1 MSMSNPTRRRRDE
14 AGAAAVVFALLSVV
28 LLSVAALGVDIGN
41 IVSRRTETQAN
52 ADFAAFAAAQ
62 DLNQTAR
69 AGAAPSADVVATV
82 RDYLNHNQA
91 QDDDLACAQTEPATC
106 VTSTDLTDLDL
117 DNGEVRYV
125 AAGLQVIAPKTRV
138 DYGLAGMF
146 MGDSGTYVDA
156 AATVNVFSG
165 GQRVM
170 PMFAVSACDYG
181 RQTLT
186 DPASGHVTPVVPAL
200 AYASDTN
207 GTDLDSL
214 VLKNSAGANVTEL
227 QRDSLSNT
235 ITLKA
240 SKWSKTREIGF
251 FRSDSTDPLLVV
263 RQEEFW
269 SPSDDP
275 DGSDADTSPRTDLS
289 TDASPP
295 ASFADTYTT
304 SASAG
309 NVEVTAMIPDIVTQ
323 TEGVWWVRVLNGPS
337 PEKWSPVSEALPI
350 RVGGAVLECTAG
362 ATDGNFGTLKLP
374 RTDVPSGYELPV
386 NIAVGLQRPLTPAIH
401 QWAVDN
407 PTLAGICSDGVNGAV
422 ESFGTT
428 LRPATNCVDT
438 DTGLAANV
446 ATQGLITGVTTPST
460 SYPGMLTTKQTWTGT
475 DGAGC
480 GPSGGTNWRNV
491 SINSRNYNFNN
502 DVLTCYLTNGT
513 TSLLDIASPTY
524 SGGPVLDVAIYSS
537 PRFVWIPV
545 LKVQPSSG
553 GSQRY
558 SIVDFRPGFITDEQA
573 TAGAVRGSHTATSD
587 NGLTFRSNDVE
598 QIKVLFFNVNAL
610 PVDGDYPTIDFLG
623 VGTPKIKLVD

>member
-1 MSMSNPTRRRRDE
+1 MSVSRPTRRKRDE
-14 AGAAAVVFALLSVV
+14 VGAAAVVFALLSVV

-69 AGAAPSADVVATV
+69 AGATPSADVVATV

-91 QDDDLACAQTEPATC
+91 QDDELACAQTEPATC

-117 DNGEVRYV
+117 ENGEVRYV

-138 DYGLAGMF
+138 DYGLAGTF
-146 MGDSGTYVDA
+146 MGDSGTYVGA

-186 DPASGHVTPVVPAL
+186 DPAGGHVTPVVPPL
-200 AYASDTN
+200 AYNTDTN
-207 GTDLDSL
+207 NTDLTDADL
-214 VLKNSAGANVTEL
+214 IDPATGAVLADQEIP
-227 QRDSLSNT
+227 RDSVGNMLSVT
-235 ITLKA
+235 G
-240 SKWSKTREIGF
+240 SKWEKTQAIGF
-251 FRSDSTDPLLVV
+251 FRGDSTDPLLVA
-263 RQEEFW
+263 RQDHFW
-269 SPSDDP
+269 ASNDDP
-275 DGSDADTSPRTDLS
+275 DGPDTGTDARTDLS
-289 TDASPP
+289 PATKPTGMSDAD
-295 ASFADTYTT
+295 FAKLYTSNP
-304 SASAG
+304 SAT
-309 NVEVTAMIPDIVTQ
+309 VELMVPDVVAQ
-323 TEGVWWVRVLNGPS
+323 TEGVWWVRVFNGP
-337 PEKWSPVSEALPI
+337 PATGKWSSIATAQPL

-362 ATDGNFGTLKLP
+362 STDGNFGTLKLP
-374 RTDVPSGYELPV
+374 RTDVPTGSELPV

-407 PTLAGICSDGVNGAV
+407 PTLAGTCTDGLNGAV

-428 LRPATNCVDT
+428 LRAATNCVDT

-446 ATQGLITGVTTPST
+446 ATQGLVTGVTTPT
-460 SYPGMLTTKQTWTGT
+460 TTYPGMLTTRATKS
-475 DGAGC
+475 GC
-480 GPSGGTNWRNV
+480 DPSGGSSDRSV
-491 SINSRNYNFNN
+491 SIPTTYSFNN

-513 TSLLDIASPTY
+513 TSLADIASPSY
-524 SGGPVLDVAIYSS
+524 SGGPVLDVDIYSA
-537 PRFVWIPV
+537 PRFIWIPV

-558 SIVDFRPGFITDEQA
+558 SIIDFRPGFITDEQA
-573 TAGAVRGSHTATSD
+573 TSTAVRGSHTATSD